1 MGINSFPNML
11 KQDRSIK
18 ASIFLFLTLIVIQLI
33 YIIITPDFKINFGAE
48 LGRIAESLISGK
60 GYSNPFGDTGPTAWH
75 LPFMVLL
82 IALVFKI
89 TGISITSYIILAG
102 VKFLSFALS
111 FYLVRRALS
120 ISQELWKSLLFF
132 FLFITYFLFS
142 PNQNLVMV
150 CDLWIITLL
159 VAAFI
164 NSLNSLIT
172 SNYFKGFYLLITVF
186 FFAPLISPPFALGFL
201 VIISLLAFWNIFLY
215 LKNAKSENNNNSAS
229 ELFIMKAFKPKPIL
243 IGFLSLVMALCVSS
257 SIWTIRN
264 FIVFDKFIPSKSNM
278 WFEFYITNIV
288 DTDGQLSLSTSYLS
302 HPVTSENMINEIKN
316 IGELNWLDKYKKK
329 SQDYLKNNFSDYI
342 KNIEYRLFNSF
353 IYIEN
358 DMDMID
364 SEDIFSFSESDRN
377 KLIEAKLINEQSWIC
392 VFYKNEELKRKLDL
406 IGIEN
411 KELVYND
418 WLKAKSVYHQKKY
431 SLPNMLRSSFMS
443 VIPLLC
449 ILFLF
454 FIKKIRNNPLFIS
467 SVLLYFIYLLPYILI
482 SHQIRYQR
490 PLAILQI
497 IFLYL
502 FIVHIVELT
511 KTTFMN
517 KKTIVSI

>member
-1 MGINSFPNML
+1 MGINRFPNML

-18 ASIFLFLTLIVIQLI
+18 ASIFLFITLIVIQLI

-75 LPFMVLL
+75 LPFLVLL
-82 IALVFKI
+82 IAIVFKI

-111 FYLVRRALS
+111 FYLVARTLS
-120 ISQELWKSLLFF
+120 ISQELWKLLLFF
-132 FLFITYFLFS
+132 LIFITYFLFS

-164 NSLNSLIT
+164 YSLDSLIT
-172 SNYFKGFYLLITVF
+172 SDQFKGFYLLIIVF

-201 VIISLLAFWNIFLY
+201 VIISLLAFWNILSYF
-215 LKNAKSENNNNSAS
+215 KNFKSENKTVRG
-229 ELFIMKAFKPKPIL
+229 LFILKTLKPKL
-243 IGFLSLVMALCVSS
+243 IITGFLSLVLVFCIST

-288 DTDGQLSLSTSYLS
+288 DTDGQLSISTSYLS
-302 HPVTSENMINEIKN
+302 HPVTSEFMIHEIKN
-316 IGELNWLDKYKKK
+316 IGEINWLEKYHKK
-329 SQDYLKNNFSDYI
+329 SQDYLKNDFSDYI
-342 KNIEYRLFNSF
+342 QNIKYRLFNSF
-353 IYIEN
+353 IFIEN

-364 SEDIFSFSESDRN
+364 SEDISSFSETDRN
-377 KLIEAKLINEQSWIC
+377 KLIEGKLINEQSWIS
-392 VFYKNEELKRKLDL
+392 VFYKNEEFKRELDL

-418 WLKAKSVYHQKKY
+418 WLKAKSAYHQKKF
-431 SLPNMLRSSFMS
+431 SLPNIVRSSFMS
-443 VIPLLC
+443 LIPLLC
-449 ILFLF
+449 IIFLF
-454 FIKKIRNNPLFIS
+454 FVKNIRNNLPFIV
-467 SVLLYFIYLLPYILI
+467 SVILYFIYLIPYILI

-502 FIVHIVELT
+502 FIVYIAERI
-511 KTTFMN
+511 KSAFMN
-517 KKTIVSI
+517 KKKIVSI